1 MLFRSLSV
9 AQGCGYSMEGRNHPF
24 PSTSGKLRFV
34 EEKLGWQRVGG
45 GGYPVGTM
53 CEQRHGYEM
62 KEWKMFEIW

>member
-1 MLFRSLSV
+1 M
-9 AQGCGYSMEGRNHPF
+9 
-24 PSTSGKLRFV
+24 